1 MMIKTFKHR
10 GIEDFFY
17 DGRRRG
23 INPNHASKLERM
35 LDRLHAAGDVQDMR
49 YPGSGLHKL
58 EPKKE
63 NRWAVT
69 VSSNWRVTFRFIDGN
84 AYEVDYVDYH

>member
-1 MMIKTFKHR
+1 MIKTFKHR

-17 DGRRRG
+17 DGRRKG

-35 LDRLHAAGDVQDMR
+35 LDRLHAASDVQDMR

-58 EPKKE
+58 EPKNE

-69 VSSNWRVTFRFIDGN
+69 VSGNWRVTFRFIDGN
-84 AYEVDYVDYH
+84 AHEVDCVDYD